1 MTEGSP
7 RRSLIMAGGGLKVA
21 FQAGVLQVWLDEL
34 EGVTFDHADGASGG
48 VFNLAM
54 WCQGLS
60 GTEIAD
66 NWRRFVPLR
75 GFQPNWR
82 GLLRGPLAASLLR
95 MDRFR
100 RNIFNDWGL
109 DWEAIR
115 NTAREATFNLYNFS
129 AHEHVVLTAE
139 HITPDRLTSAVSL
152 PMWFPPVT
160 IDGDVY
166 IDAVYA
172 TDANLEEAIRRGADE
187 LWIIWTVSRRGA
199 WGHGFVKHYFQIIEA
214 AANSRLQ
221 NALRR
226 IDVNN
231 AAIGR
236 GETGEFGRHIMV
248 HCLSAEVPLQYL
260 LNSRRNRF
268 AAAVDLGV
276 AAARRWCDER
286 GIPRK
291 A

>member
-1 MTEGSP
+1 
-7 RRSLIMAGGGLKVA
+7 
-21 FQAGVLQVWLDEL
+21 
-34 EGVTFDHADGASGG
+34 
-48 VFNLAM
+48 
-54 WCQGLS
+54 
-60 GTEIAD
+60 
-66 NWRRFVPLR
+66 
-75 GFQPNWR
+75 
-82 GLLRGPLAASLLR
+82 
-95 MDRFR
+95 
-100 RNIFNDWGL
+100 
-109 DWEAIR
+109 
-115 NTAREATFNLYNFS
+115 
-129 AHEHVVLTAE
+129 
-139 HITPDRLTSAVSL
+139 
-152 PMWFPPVT
+152 
-160 IDGDVY
+160 
-166 IDAVYA
+166 
-172 TDANLEEAIRRGADE
+172 